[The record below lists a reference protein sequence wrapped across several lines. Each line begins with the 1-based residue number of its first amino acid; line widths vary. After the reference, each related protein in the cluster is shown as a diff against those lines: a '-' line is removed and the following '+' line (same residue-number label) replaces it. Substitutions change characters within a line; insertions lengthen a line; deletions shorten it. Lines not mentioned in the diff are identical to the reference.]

1 MIVDNKSAGGSRT
14 TLHEA
19 MSGLANF
26 ELYELTANAG
36 YFGAAKAGLDRF
48 LEGNKVVPDWVIVCN
63 HDVLIEDPDFFS
75 KLFSQD
81 PMAVGV
87 IAPRIQALPAGVEQ
101 NPFMSRRPGWLR
113 WGSLRCIY
121 SNYGTASIWDW
132 LSRQKK
138 SLKSLIA
145 ARAPKSSSNG
155 VPRRQSIYAPYGAF
169 LIFGRKY
176 FEAGGYLDGN
186 LFLYGEEIAV
196 AEICRTLHLPVV
208 YQPSLCVLHN
218 EHRSTGHGISRFT
231 YECQRD
237 ALRYVT
243 SRYLSGSGGPVESGT
258 EPQALMFLKK

>member
-87 IAPRIQALPAGVEQ
+87 IAPRIQALPAGV
-101 NPFMSRRPGWLR
+101 
-113 WGSLRCIY
+113 
-121 SNYGTASIWDW
+121 
-132 LSRQKK
+132 
-138 SLKSLIA
+138 
-145 ARAPKSSSNG
+145 
-155 VPRRQSIYAPYGAF
+155 
-169 LIFGRKY
+169 
-176 FEAGGYLDGN
+176 
-186 LFLYGEEIAV
+186 
-196 AEICRTLHLPVV
+196 
-208 YQPSLCVLHN
+208 
-218 EHRSTGHGISRFT
+218 
-231 YECQRD
+231 
-237 ALRYVT
+237 
-243 SRYLSGSGGPVESGT
+243 
-258 EPQALMFLKK
+258 